1 MLSHQTSLGNVKELL
16 HVFLDHSVIKLE
28 TITEKIHETHK
39 FVEMKQQF
47 LNDMRVK
54 EKSQGNYKT
63 L

>member
-16 HVFLDHSVIKLE
+16 YVFLDHSVIKLE

-39 FVEMKQQF
+39 FVEMKQF

-54 EKSQGNYKT
+54 EKSQGNCKT